1 MKIGILNELLENIS
15 FSYHFTGTELVPKEE
30 IAGDPVKGEL
40 LQIRWTEIRDEDVSF
55 DLTLPQAAIVDTV
68 VLHIGPK
75 TKLQYAKL
83 FHGDQQLYCHR
94 AETGKNTTSRTIRL
108 EAGAICDKLSLVL
121 SSDFSS
127 IQLEKIEILGA
138 LMDGV
143 DIFPTPKEI
152 TISEGII
159 PLSAFTG
166 CCADC
171 EEAANAPQYLWE
183 KLAERT
189 PLSLCVKG
197 SGNIRFML
205 DASLPVDAYTLET
218 TPAGAKL
225 CASNLRGFV
234 MAAETFVKLVQKDA
248 VPAVTITDSPFQE
261 VRGVH
266 LFIPSMEKMDFAK
279 RLIKY
284 LISPMGYNVV
294 FLQVSG
300 GMIYERHPK
309 ISQAFAHAVEMRAQG
324 WPAFPHN
331 GIAEG
336 KPITKAQL
344 KEYVA
349 YIRSFGIEVIPEI
362 QSLAH
367 VQYITHAYPEIAEIP
382 EIALKDNVDTT
393 TEDKLPS
400 TFYHHDY
407 CPSNPRT
414 YEILFDIIDEI
425 IEVFEPKEYIHMGH
439 DEVRSIG
446 VCPRCKGKTPA
457 ELFAYDVNKIYNY
470 LKSKGLKM
478 MMWADML
485 QPMPKYPTSP
495 AIDQIPKDIVLLD
508 FIWYFHLDKDIEDNL
523 LEKGFPVLIGNLYSS
538 HFPRYASRIRKK
550 GMHGGQISAW
560 VATNEYELQKEGKL
574 YDLCMT
580 AQPLWAESYSEN
592 YRLLYD
598 RMISAA
604 MPRLREDLN
613 NIRYPSRTEGAK
625 VSVIDGSCVGQAFDS
640 LRFYHSATRRITRQ
654 PWLDL
659 DVVGKYVITYA
670 DGETEEIPITYGGNI
685 GYRGRRQNAPLPH
698 SFYRHTGYTATYYS
712 DSETVYDSDGKI
724 TTTYIYEYLPR
735 QKKVISSI
743 TLWEDPAFAAKIYLE
758 KIEGCRL

>member
-382 EIALKDNVDTT
+382 EIAHRNQRQCGHHHRGQAAQYL
-393 TEDKLPS
+393 LPS
-400 TFYHHDY
+400 
-407 CPSNPRT
+407 
-414 YEILFDIIDEI
+414 
-425 IEVFEPKEYIHMGH
+425 
-439 DEVRSIG
+439 
-446 VCPRCKGKTPA
+446 
-457 ELFAYDVNKIYNY
+457 
-470 LKSKGLKM
+470 
-478 MMWADML
+478 
-485 QPMPKYPTSP
+485 
-495 AIDQIPKDIVLLD
+495 
-508 FIWYFHLDKDIEDNL
+508 
-523 LEKGFPVLIGNLYSS
+523 
-538 HFPRYASRIRKK
+538 
-550 GMHGGQISAW
+550 
-560 VATNEYELQKEGKL
+560 
-574 YDLCMT
+574 
-580 AQPLWAESYSEN
+580 
-592 YRLLYD
+592 RLL
-598 RMISAA
+598 
-604 MPRLREDLN
+604 
-613 NIRYPSRTEGAK
+613 
-625 VSVIDGSCVGQAFDS
+625 
-640 LRFYHSATRRITRQ
+640 
-654 PWLDL
+654 
-659 DVVGKYVITYA
+659 
-670 DGETEEIPITYGGNI
+670 
-685 GYRGRRQNAPLPH
+685 PLQSP
-698 SFYRHTGYTATYYS
+698 
-712 DSETVYDSDGKI
+712 
-724 TTTYIYEYLPR
+724 YL
-735 QKKVISSI
+735 
-743 TLWEDPAFAAKIYLE
+743 
-758 KIEGCRL
+758 